1 MLVDTKEFFKCETC
15 RHQKYYGCN
24 TFCDAGEGYSP
35 DVSKLTAVD
44 AVEVVRCKDCKHW
57 KPSGSYGGN
66 SIEDMQRLGG
76 CPWSIGCRRE
86 NDFCSYGE
94 REE

>member
-44 AVEVVRCKDCKHW
+44 AVEVVRCKDCLWALKY
-57 KPSGSYGGN
+57 SCDGY
-66 SIEDMQRLGG
+66 
-76 CPWSIGCRRE
+76 
-86 NDFCSYGE
+86 FCMNPDLDSSCIRPHNGFCESGE
-94 REE
+94 RRNE